1 VGNKVEKI
9 DIDYIFDLYPELKGA
24 NVEVYIDVENKKEA
38 NRIKAFLNGRSE
50 RKKFNRILYE
60 ILRHRF
66 NDSLY
71 QKVKGFAD
79 VAEMRFIG
87 KFFGNARIYCKEI
100 TEKGKK
106 VIMVSLLYKSQRTI
120 KDDAGT
126 KTAAEKISKLT
137 YTIPK

>member
-1 VGNKVEKI
+1 
-9 DIDYIFDLYPELKGA
+9 
-24 NVEVYIDVENKKEA
+24 
-38 NRIKAFLNGRSE
+38 
-50 RKKFNRILYE
+50 
-60 ILRHRF
+60 
-66 NDSLY
+66 
-71 QKVKGFAD
+71 
-79 VAEMRFIG
+79 MRFIG

>member
-1 VGNKVEKI
+1 MENKIEKI
-9 DIDYIFDLYPELKGA
+9 DIDYIFDIYKELKGS
-24 NVEVYIDVENKKEA
+24 NVEVYIDVENRKEA
-38 NRIKAFLNGRSE
+38 NRIVAFLHGRSE

-60 ILRHRF
+60 ILKHRY

-79 VAEMRFIG
+79 VAEMRFLG

-120 KDDAGT
+120 KDDAET